1 MSTINHKIKKGI
13 KVLVNDG
20 PSELIKKINV
30 SRKGSLLPIKTPLEQ
45 LSFIKF
51 KPGYIDIIIEKG
63 LDKDYITEKLKID
76 LKYNLFLCGTDIND
90 YTLNNVFHD
99 RSFIYIYSKKKCLL
113 PNAFNIKDSD
123 NITKYI
129 NDLSKSIEGLKIF
142 ANYNIENAISVKAST
157 FFNYKG
163 TNYYSGGAE
172 RYLLDL
178 FDVCKEM
185 GINLN
190 IYQHGEI
197 PFLRKYKGINVI
209 GLNSSPQI
217 DYSYKFIDNQTKK
230 YIYYT
235 YNNTQLH
242 IYSAFQECYPNH
254 IGPSIG
260 ISHGISWDNK
270 MNHYSYGK
278 DYFWDNK
285 KIYLDG
291 ASFCDKLIS
300 VDTNTAN
307 WFQTIDY
314 DLGNRKFHVIPN
326 YVNVEEFYPRDDY
339 LKTRDKIIITYPR
352 RLYEPRG
359 LYIVLDIVED
369 ILKKYKN
376 VEFHFV
382 GKGFENDT
390 KNIDEMINK
399 YPEKI
404 KRYSMPP
411 EKMKEVYKYSD
422 ISLIPT
428 QYSEGTSLSCLEAMA
443 SGNLVIATR
452 IGGLTDLV
460 FNGFNGYLIE
470 PSAESLKE
478 TLTKVLDNF
487 DSQKQIRE
495 NGIKVAKSFNK
506 NIWKEKWTK
515 EISSFNL
522 KKKSKNNE
530 LVEFYI
536 NSLEELNE
544 NDLKLIKK
552 ELLANNLVYLRV
564 PKIENDISLGL
575 LQIVNQNEEV
585 VSRAARIFKKKNVII
600 TNERCEKIT
609 EI

>member
-1 MSTINHKIKKGI
+1 MSTINYKIRRGVE
-13 KVLVNDG
+13 VLVNEG
-20 PSELIKKINV
+20 PKSLINKINN
-30 SRKGSLLPIKTPLEQ
+30 SRKNVIPSKTPLEQ
-45 LSFIKF
+45 LSTIKF
-51 KPGYIDIIIEKG
+51 KPGYIDVILESGIEKD
-63 LDKDYITEKLKID
+63 LMLKKMSKFK
-76 LKYNLFLCGTDIND
+76 LKYNVFEMNKDIND
-90 YTLNNVFHD
+90 YTLKNVFVD
-99 RSFIYIYSKKKCLL
+99 RAFVYVYKNKESDLK
-113 PNAFNIKDSD
+113 NAFNMFWND
-123 NITKYI
+123 NLEDYV
-129 NDLSKSIEGLKIF
+129 NNLSKTLNGLKLF
-142 ANYNIENAISVKAST
+142 ANYNIENAISVKTST
-157 FFNYKG
+157 FFNFKG

-178 FDVCKEM
+178 YDVCKDM

-197 PFLRKYKGINVI
+197 PFIRKYKNINVI
-209 GLNSSPQI
+209 GLCSGDNI
-217 DYSYKFIDNQTKK
+217 DFSYRFIDNQTKK
-230 YIYYT
+230 YIYHT

-260 ISHGISWDNK
+260 ISHGVSWDNK
-270 MNHYSYGK
+270 LNHYSYGK
-278 DYFWDNK
+278 DFFWDNK

-291 ASFCDKLIS
+291 AYFCDKLVS

-307 WFQTIDY
+307 WFQTVDY

-326 YVNVEEFYPRDDY
+326 YVNVSEFSPRDNY
-339 LKTRDKIIITYPR
+339 LEKSDKIVITYPR

-369 ILKKYKN
+369 ILNKYDN

-382 GKGFENDT
+382 GKGFEVDT
-390 KNIDEMINK
+390 KNIDEMIEK
-399 YPEKI
+399 YPDKI

-460 FNGFNGYLIE
+460 FNGYNGYMIE

-478 TLTKVLDNF
+478 TLIKVLNDYDN
-487 DSQKQIRE
+487 QKQIRQ
-495 NGIKVAKSFNK
+495 NGIEVAKSFNK
-506 NIWKEKWTK
+506 DIWREKWTK
-515 EISSFNL
+515 EILSFGL

-530 LVEFYI
+530 LVEFYV
-536 NSLEELNE
+536 NSLDDLNE
-544 NDLKLIKK
+544 NDFKLIKK
-552 ELLANNLVYLRV
+552 ELLNNNLVYIRV
-564 PKIENDISLGL
+564 PEIDEDISFGL
-575 LQIVNQNEEV
+575 LQIVSQDEEI
-585 VSRAARIFKKKNVII
+585 VSEASRIFKKKNAII
-600 TNERCEKIT
+600 KNDRSEKIF